1 MSILGPWRGRVW
13 AKGESP
19 ASVASVPNLISVFR
33 ILLTPVFVIVL
44 LADDGRLG
52 AERIIAA
59 VLFVV
64 LIATDFVDGQIARRR
79 NLVTDFGK
87 LIDPIADKIITGAG
101 FVMLSVLGE
110 LPWIVTII
118 ILLRE
123 WGITLHRLIV
133 SERTVIA
140 AAWSGKAKTF
150 AQAIAVPLALMPL
163 WLWLGDWVH
172 AVNTIAM
179 TAALLLTLWSGIDY
193 VWQAVRQRGGAVDAP
208 STVEPKH
215 RSTE

>member
-193 VWQAVRQRGGAVDAP
+193 VWQAVRQRGGTVDAP
-208 STVEPKH
+208 STVDPKH

>member
-87 LIDPIADKIITGAG
+87 LIDPI
-101 FVMLSVLGE
+101 
-110 LPWIVTII
+110 
-118 ILLRE
+118 
-123 WGITLHRLIV
+123 
-133 SERTVIA
+133 
-140 AAWSGKAKTF
+140 
-150 AQAIAVPLALMPL
+150 
-163 WLWLGDWVH
+163 
-172 AVNTIAM
+172 
-179 TAALLLTLWSGIDY
+179 
-193 VWQAVRQRGGAVDAP
+193 
-208 STVEPKH
+208 
-215 RSTE
+215 

>member
-1 MSILGPWRGRVW
+1 MSILGPWHGRVW
-13 AKGESP
+13 AKGDTP
-19 ASVASVPNLISVFR
+19 ASVMSVPNLISVVR
-33 ILLTPVFVIVL
+33 ILLTPVFIIVL

-52 AERIIAA
+52 VERVVAALLFIA
-59 VLFVV
+59 
-64 LIATDFVDGQIARRR
+64 LIATDFVDGKIARGR

-110 LPWIVTII
+110 LPWIITIV
-118 ILLRE
+118 ILARE

-133 SERTVIA
+133 SDRVVIA

-163 WLWLGDWVH
+163 WVWLGEWVH
-172 AVNTIAM
+172 WANTVAMAVAF
-179 TAALLLTLWSGIDY
+179 LLTLWSGLEY
-193 VWQAVRQRGGAVDAP
+193 AWQAFRASAR
-208 STVEPKH
+208 
-215 RSTE
+215 RSSE